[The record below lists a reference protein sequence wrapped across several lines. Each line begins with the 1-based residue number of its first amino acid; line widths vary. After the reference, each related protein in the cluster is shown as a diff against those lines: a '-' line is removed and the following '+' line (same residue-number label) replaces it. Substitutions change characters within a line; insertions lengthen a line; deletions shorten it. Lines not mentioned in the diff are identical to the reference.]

1 MMILSIVKIA
11 PPPEKRKEVLSILR
25 SIRGP
30 VQAISGCLDCRICEV
45 DGDEYEVLFL
55 EHWQSWES
63 FMRHIRSE
71 IYARLLG
78 AMELSMSEPD
88 VSFFEVTEMR
98 GMEILKAVR
107 EQRV

>member
-45 DGDEYEVLFL
+45 EGEEGEVLFL

-71 IYARLLG
+71 IYVRLLG
-78 AMELSMSEPD
+78 AMELSRREPD
-88 VSFFEVTEMR
+88 VSFFEVSELH

-107 EQRV
+107 EQKV

>member
-11 PPPEKRKEVLSILR
+11 PLPEQRNEVLSILR

-30 VQAISGCLDCRICEV
+30 IQAMSGCIDCRICEV
-45 DGDEYEVLFL
+45 EGEEGEVLFL

-71 IYARLLG
+71 IYGRLLR
-78 AMELSMSEPD
+78 AMDLSRYEPD
-88 VSFFEVTEMR
+88 VSFFEVSELR

>member
-1 MMILSIVKIA
+1 MMILSIVKITPA
-11 PPPEKRKEVLSILR
+11 PEQRNEVLSILR

-30 VQAISGCLDCRICEV
+30 IQAINGCLDCRICEV
-45 DGDEYEVLFL
+45 EGEEDEVLFL

-71 IYARLLG
+71 IYVRLLR
-78 AMELSMSEPD
+78 AMDLSRCEPD
-88 VSFFEVTEMR
+88 VSFFEVTELR

-107 EQRV
+107 DQNA